1 VNLGSFALLD
11 KIADSRE
18 PVKAKVRGKV
28 EAADRGVVPGPV
40 RAVSAY
46 AQAAVKKQPIKG
58 ELPVMA
64 SNAPSA
70 APP

>member
-1 VNLGSFALLD
+1 MEEKLW
-11 KIADSRE
+11 
-18 PVKAKVRGKV
+18 GKV
-28 EAADRGVVPGPV
+28 EAVDRGVVLGQGRV
-40 RAVSAY
+40 VTAY

-64 SNAPSA
+64 SNAPIA